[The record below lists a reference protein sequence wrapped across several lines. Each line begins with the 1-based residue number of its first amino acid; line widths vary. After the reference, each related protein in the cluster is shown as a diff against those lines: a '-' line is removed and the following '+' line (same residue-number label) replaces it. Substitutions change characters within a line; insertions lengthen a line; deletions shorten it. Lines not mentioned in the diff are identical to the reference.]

1 MGRPRIQLHEIL
13 TAIPGVVAVYFQA
26 PGAEKMQYPCI
37 VYQRETADTQFA
49 DDIPYRKMN
58 RYQVT
63 VIDRNPD
70 SEIPDNVAKLQL
82 CTHARAFPANNLNH
96 DVFTLYF

>member
-1 MGRPRIQLHEIL
+1 MVRPRTQLHEIL
-13 TAIPGVVAVYFQA
+13 EAIPGVAAVYFQS

-37 VYQRETADTQFA
+37 VYQRDAADTQYA
-49 DDIPYRKMN
+49 DDIPYRRMT

-70 SEIPDNVAKLQL
+70 SEVPDNVAKLQYSIF
-82 CTHARAFPANNLNH
+82 ARFFAANNLNH
-96 DVFTLYF
+96 DVFTLYY